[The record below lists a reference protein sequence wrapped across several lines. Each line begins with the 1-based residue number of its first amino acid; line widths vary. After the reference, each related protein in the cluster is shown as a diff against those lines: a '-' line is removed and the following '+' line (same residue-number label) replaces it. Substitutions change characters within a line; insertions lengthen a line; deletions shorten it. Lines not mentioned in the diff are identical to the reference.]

1 MRDESKTKKQ
11 LIEELNE
18 LRQRA
23 EAARDLKE
31 DLARLRE
38 SQEIFAG
45 TFMQNATP
53 MAVSTIEEGRY
64 IDVNEAF
71 LVLVE
76 REKGEVVGHTST
88 GAGIVTEKDRSAMI
102 HEYKSKGRVDGFEIP
117 VLAKDGKIKDVLIN
131 SNRISFGGR
140 DYLLTV
146 IMDISAR
153 KKTEDELHRSE
164 LKYRNIIENAMEGI
178 YQTTPQGR
186 FVTVNPAL
194 VRMLG
199 YDSAEELVGV
209 VNNIGRELYVDPGK
223 REELIHLMDEQGF
236 VSGFEFQLYRKDRKI
251 IWGSQTARKVVDE
264 NGNFLYLEGIVEDI
278 TDRKKAEAE
287 LQRLNEELVRSNRD
301 LEQFAYVASHDLQE
315 PLRMVSSFT
324 QLLSQRY
331 ADKLD
336 QDGQD
341 FIKYAVDGA
350 NRMQRLIQDL
360 LAFSRISTRGKP
372 FEPVDLREALG
383 EALKNLNIKID
394 ETNAMVMTDEL
405 PRVNADRMQIMQVFQ
420 NLIDNAVKF
429 CKKHEQPQVHI
440 SAESAGSEWIIS
452 VRDNGIGIEPQ
463 YFERIF
469 KIFQRL
475 HTNKEYSGTGIGLAL
490 CHKIITRHGGRIWVE
505 SKEGEGARFC
515 FALPDK
521 MNTETK
527 GEPA

>member
-1 MRDESKTKKQ
+1 MRDEAKTKKQ
-11 LIEELNE
+11 LIDELKE
-18 LRQRA
+18 LRQHA
-23 EAARDLKE
+23 DAAQKTKE
-31 DLARLRE
+31 ELDRLRK
-38 SQEIFAG
+38 SQEIVAK
-45 TFMQNATP
+45 TFLQSATA
-53 MAVSTIEEGRY
+53 MAISTIEDGLY
-64 IDVNEAF
+64 IDANEAF
-71 LVLVE
+71 LDMVE
-76 REKGEVVGHTST
+76 RERDEVVGHTST
-88 GAGIVTEKDRSAMI
+88 GAGIITEKERAALI
-102 HEYKSKGRVDGFEIP
+102 HEFTSKGRVASYEIP
-117 VLAKDGKIKDVLIN
+117 VHSKDGKIKDVLIN
-131 SNRISFGGR
+131 SSRVNLGGR
-140 DYLLTV
+140 DYLLT
-146 IMDISAR
+146 IIKDLSIR
-153 KKTEDELHRSE
+153 KKAEKEWQRSE
-164 LKYRNIIENAMEGI
+164 QKYRNIIENAIEGI

-199 YDSAEELVGV
+199 YDSEEELVGH
-209 VNNIGRELYVDPGK
+209 VNNIGGELYVDPGR
-223 REELIHLMDEQGF
+223 REELIRIMNEEGF
-236 VSGFEFQLYRKDRKI
+236 VSGFEFRLYRKDKKI

-278 TDRKKAEAE
+278 TERKRAVAE

-315 PLRMVSSFT
+315 PLRMVSSFS

-341 FIKYAVDGA
+341 FIKFAVDGA

-372 FEPVDLREALG
+372 FEPVDLHEALG

-394 ETNAMVMTDEL
+394 ETNAVVMTEAL
-405 PRVNADRMQIMQVFQ
+405 PRINADKTQIMQVFQ

-440 SAESAGSEWIIS
+440 TAESAGSEWIIS

-490 CHKIITRHGGRIWVE
+490 CHKIVTRHGGRIWVE

-515 FALPDK
+515 FALPDRL
-521 MNTETK
+521 NTEAK